1 MKLPHTENL
10 QSVSDMSAPRG
21 NTFTALKG
29 EFDIDRACKELRL
42 CIGKE
47 ISPSFSVKNFD
58 RDFGA
63 QLVSDSI
70 FARRPN
76 CLDVSDSLRTISFNL
91 AITDTAIRRLA
102 MEETDP
108 VKLLSVSS
116 RLVETSSYSFL
127 SPDLITARPVI
138 HLASSKE
145 FGLFFTPVEV
155 ATEMSRSVLN
165 QRTSIGRVLDP
176 GVGMGTLLGVLACEA
191 QNAEVQI
198 TELVGLEKNK
208 LIASWSRLVLERVRE
223 LLAASWSLQIRVCDA
238 VVQLASEECQYDTV
252 IMNPPYGRLKF
263 LKSQLTNAETKSSDE
278 SRSLIEQ
285 EQFWK
290 DHYTTLSDQ
299 YRVISEQYK
308 LGSGPQDL
316 QRLFLGLSIERLEP
330 TGRLCCISPSSWLGD
345 NDSHSLRTKLVM
357 NRLIEK
363 LWVYPE
369 DSGLF
374 NTVNQATSIVVISRD
389 KFRKN
394 FNYEIRRSQASDG
407 FTSQTS
413 VNYETLLALDPVA
426 LRVPRLDGEQLT
438 AFVQVKGLTTLGTDR
453 RFRNARG
460 ELDQTLG
467 RECLSVRKTRTTL
480 IRGENIE
487 RFVVS
492 HTSSESKPG
501 FINQALAKKVISGGK
516 REDSLSIRLAC
527 RQVAYLNK
535 KRRLSWAIID
545 AGQVLGNSCNYITF
559 LGESKSREKYLKAL
573 LVTLNSAVFEWFFR
587 VYNSNNHV
595 ANYEIDEFPS
605 LVNDENVEVLS
616 KTAEF
621 LLSAYGRSACDSAHG
636 SRIED
641 VSDALV
647 AFFCGL
653 DGSQTFQVIESVEPG
668 RGFRVKGVLEWIQ
681 KNGLGDFLTSGIGWY
696 HHTYPTMSAHDLE
709 VVGYIPQGGNWTS
722 IPESVPSKRLEQ
734 IREMTKER
742 GGLVR
747 TSYYG
752 RLRPD
757 QPAYTIA
764 TYYNRPG
771 NGTNIPP
778 WENRVLTS
786 REAARLQSFPDWYI
800 FASKET
806 AVRKQIGNAVP
817 PLLAYALGNQLIQH
831 CEKTCVDLFAGA
843 GGLSL
848 GLELAGFD
856 VVAASD
862 HDQRAAQTYTFNRPC
877 EDLPSPH
884 SSMTYFSLGDV
895 SDIRVRKTM
904 VNDFKIKLGIRP
916 LGLLVGGPPCQGFST
931 AGWRSEADARNDLA
945 AIFLEFVEHLKPE
958 IVVLENVEGLLSYQ
972 KGRVVAQ
979 LLGALHEIGYDTG
992 SSPWVLNAECF
1003 GVPQMRRRVFIVATK
1018 GKNEISRPTELFQK
1032 CKGRRES
1039 SSDATLFVEDLPY
1052 PITVLDALYD
1062 LNPLGELVNENI
1074 GDRAFRSAYA
1084 RWLSDQ
1090 ISTLDFVKISRV
1102 K

>member
-1 MKLPHTENL
+1 MSSMNKNIVLAVDTEY
-10 QSVSDMSAPRG
+10 S
-21 NTFTALKG
+21 
-29 EFDIDRACKELRL
+29 IDKACKNLRYE
-42 CIGKE
+42 IGRE
-47 ISPSFSVKNFD
+47 ISSSFSSENFD
-58 RDFGA
+58 RPLGMRM
-63 QLVSDSI
+63 VEESI

-76 CLDVSDSLRTISFNL
+76 CLDVRDSLRTIAYNL
-91 AITDTAIRRLA
+91 AIVDRAISRLIL
-102 MEETDP
+102 EEIDP
-108 VKLLSVSS
+108 IKLLAVSS

-127 SPDLITARPVI
+127 DPDFDDATPAI

-145 FGLFFTPVEV
+145 FGLFFTPIEV
-155 ATEMSRSVLN
+155 AVEMSKSAIG
-165 QRTSIGRVLDP
+165 QRKSIGKVLDP

-191 QNAEVQI
+191 KNAEIQI
-198 TELVGLEKNK
+198 DELVGFEKNVLVATWSL
-208 LIASWSRLVLERVRE
+208 LILNRVKE
-223 LLAASWSLQIRVCDA
+223 LLAANWKVEIKVCDA
-238 VVQLASEECQYDTV
+238 VIQLASDECMYDTV

-278 SRSLIEQ
+278 STTLVEQ
-285 EQFWK
+285 EKYWK
-290 DHYTTLSDQ
+290 DHYANLSNQ
-299 YRVISEQYK
+299 YKVISKQYS
-308 LGSGPQDL
+308 LGSGPQDI
-316 QRLFLGLSIERLEP
+316 QRLFLGLTIEKLEIN
-330 TGRLCCISPSSWLGD
+330 GRLCCISPSSWLGD
-345 NDSHSLRTKLVM
+345 KDSLSLRKKLIS
-357 NRLIEK
+357 NRLVEEI
-363 LWVYPE
+363 WVYPE

-374 NTVNQATSIVVISRD
+374 KTVNQVTSVVVISRD
-389 KFRKN
+389 KARENFGYELRRKRLV
-394 FNYEIRRSQASDG
+394 ESSASPIL
-407 FTSQTS
+407 
-413 VNYETLLALDPVA
+413 VNYDSLLSLDPVA
-426 LRVPRLDGEQLT
+426 MRVPRLDGAQLK
-438 AFVQVKGLTTLGTDR
+438 AFMKLKKFKMLGDDL
-453 RFRNARG
+453 RFRNSRG

-467 RECLSVRKTRTTL
+467 KECLSTRRTRTPF

-487 RFVVS
+487 RYVVS
-492 HTSSESKPG
+492 HSSSESKPG
-501 FINQALAKKVISGGK
+501 FVNQALAKKVITSGK
-516 REDSLSIRLAC
+516 KEDSLHIRLAC

-535 KRRLSWAIID
+535 KRRLSWAIVD
-545 AGQVLGNSCNYITF
+545 AGQILGNSCNYVTF
-559 LGESKSREKYLKAL
+559 LGESESRKKHLNAL
-573 LVTLNSAVFEWFFR
+573 MLTLNSSVFEWFFR

-605 LVNDENVEVLS
+605 IVCEENIEVLS
-616 KTAEF
+616 KTAEY
-621 LLSAYGRSACDSAHG
+621 LMSAYGRSGSESSHG

-647 AFFCGL
+647 ALFCGL
-653 DGSQTFQVIESVEPG
+653 DGGQINEIIESVEPG
-668 RGFRVKGVLEWIQ
+668 RGLRVKGVLEWFL
-681 KNGLGDFLTSGIGWY
+681 KNGIEDFLNSGDGWY
-696 HHTYPTMSAHDLE
+696 QHIYPTMSAHDLE

-817 PLLAYALGNQLIQH
+817 PLLAFALGNRLIEH
-831 CEKTCVDLFAGA
+831 TDKTCIDLFAGA

-848 GLELAGFD
+848 GLEMAGFD

-862 HDQRAAQTYTFNRPC
+862 HDLRAAQTYTFNRPC
-877 EDLPSPH
+877 EDLPDPI
-884 SSMTYFSLGDV
+884 SSKTYFSLSDV
-895 SDIRVRKTM
+895 SDISAREKM
-904 VNDFKIKLGIRP
+904 VKDFKTKLGERS

-931 AGWRSEADARNDLA
+931 AGWRSGADARNDLA
-945 AIFLEFVEHLKPE
+945 AIYLEFVEHLKPS
-958 IVVLENVEGLLSYQ
+958 IVVLENVEGLLNYE
-972 KGRVVAQ
+972 KGRVLAE
-979 LLGALHEIGYDTG
+979 LLSALHELGYDTG

-1003 GVPQMRRRVFIVATK
+1003 GVPQMRRRVFIVATR
-1018 GKNEISRPTELFQK
+1018 GKNEIERPADLFQK

-1039 SSDATLFVEDLPY
+1039 ISDLTLFDEDLPY

-1062 LNPLGELVNENI
+1062 LEPLGEWVDKNL
-1074 GDRAFRSAYA
+1074 GARAFRSEYA
-1084 RWLSDQ
+1084 SWLSDQ
-1090 ISTLDFVKISRV
+1090 ISASEFVNLSRIR
-1102 K
+1102 